1 MTNPSNWGI
10 FCESSTAHTVWAG
23 VPSRHSMALRTPEEG
38 WTDAAQD
45 QMSRETRQNLDECHS
60 GSNRK
65 WNDVRMFCGAWLL
78 CLWVEGGGKKSH
90 TSAVLQE

>member
-10 FCESSTAHTVWAG
+10 FCEGSTAHTVWAG

-45 QMSRETRQNLDECHS
+45 QMSRETMNATQDATGNGTMS
-60 GSNRK
+60 GC
-65 WNDVRMFCGAWLL
+65 MCGAWL
-78 CLWVEGGGKKSH
+78 CLSVEGGGKKSH